1 MPGLL
6 QNAVVSHRLIE
17 PLCDVRL
24 VRKRLE
30 EGNHVLLF
38 LPTALDRGPMFNLSG
53 SGDGGKSI
61 RFVRLRVFTQT
72 LQERFAR
79 VDREACGRCFDHI
92 LAPLHGH
99 LVDGI
104 SFHIEERPPEE
115 PVAGGEN
122 GVFRDFN
129 IDKAQF
135 AQLFGEKFRELVDAV
150 AKQIAAVKPADVE
163 ALLASD
169 MGGKTV
175 ETYIQEQVAVIG
187 EKISVRRFMVYEANG
202 FVETYIHMGGTMG
215 VMLAFDGEPTEAAK
229 AVAHDVALHVAFAKP
244 RYMTEAEVSAE
255 TLEKEKAILL
265 QEVINEGKPQN
276 IAEKFVKDDKV
287 TVAQVLAKAG
297 AGVSLKQFCF
307 FVRGEGLEKKSEDLQ
322 EEVAKQVEAMKK

>member
-1 MPGLL
+1 M
-6 QNAVVSHRLIE
+6 AE
-17 PLCDVRL
+17 FTAKDVMKLREQTGAGMMDC
-24 VRKRLE
+24 KR
-30 EGNHVLLF
+30 
-38 LPTALDRGPMFNLSG
+38 A
-53 SGDGGKSI
+53 
-61 RFVRLRVFTQT
+61 
-72 LQERFAR
+72 
-79 VDREACGRCFDHI
+79 
-92 LAPLHGH
+92 
-99 LVDGI
+99 LVDADGDMERAADLLRERGI
-104 SFHIEERPPEE
+104 AKAAKRASKIAAEGIVYALVEGKTGVLVEVNCESDF
-115 PVAGGEN
+115 VA
-122 GVFRDFN
+122 
-129 IDKAQF
+129 K
-135 AQLFGEKFRELVDAV
+135 GEKFHELVEAV
-150 AKQIAAVKPADVE
+150 AKQIAAVKPADVD

-175 ETYIQEQVAVIG
+175 DTFVQEQVAVIG
-187 EKISVRRFMVYEANG
+187 EKISVRRFTVYEAEG

-276 IAEKFVKDDKV
+276 IAEKIVLGKIKKFYEENCLMDQKFVKDDKV

-297 AGVSLKQFCF
+297 AGVALKQFCF
-307 FVRGEGLEKKSEDLQ
+307 FVRGEGLEKKSEDLS